1 MQIDDSGKK
10 QNVSAHVF
18 FFFFCSDL
26 LYAYLMLFQAKR
38 RDNKMDN
45 SVLSPFGSQAF
56 IKYHFYT

>member
-1 MQIDDSGKK
+1 METIAVYYSY
-10 QNVSAHVF
+10 
-18 FFFFCSDL
+18 SDL
-26 LYAYLMLFQAKR
+26 MYVYLMWFQAKR